1 MIDNL
6 AFHGGVKNP
15 ILDFMTD
22 LFNKLLI
29 LRTPGIGPVKYRDL
43 VERFDDLAMIVD
55 SLNPSDQLK
64 DSVHREMD
72 RAYQLG
78 IDYLADDDP
87 LYPQGLKEIKNHPP
101 IICVRGN
108 TQTLTKKM
116 VSMVGTRHATAAGMR
131 FMSDLAAEFADHN
144 YAVVSGMAMGT
155 DTAAHLGALRVD
167 GNTQTIAVLAGGADY
182 IWPLENES
190 LYHKIIERG
199 VVISEMPVGY
209 IPVATNFVQRNRWVA
224 GLCEKLILGEADS
237 KSGSMRTARFAID
250 YKKPVFAIP
259 SHPSDPRSAGPNQLI
274 RDGSAVL
281 CLSKNDFFDHQS
293 TPEHIKN
300 QKYLSGENEIIDRL
314 GIIPLSESVL
324 AELVKK
330 NIVEIKRDLVM
341 LELQGKIKKL
351 DGGYVRV

>member
-1 MIDNL
+1 
-6 AFHGGVKNP
+6 
-15 ILDFMTD
+15 MTD
-22 LFNKLLI
+22 LFNRLLI
-29 LRTPGIGPVKYRDL
+29 LRTPGIGPVKYKELID
-43 VERFDDLAMIVD
+43 RFAQLDMIVD
-55 SLNPSDQLK
+55 SLSLSDQLK
-64 DSVHREMD
+64 DSVHREID
-72 RAYQLG
+72 RAYQMG
-78 IDYLADDDP
+78 IEYLTDDDP
-87 LYPQGLKEIKNHPP
+87 LYPDTLKQIKNHPP
-101 IICVRGN
+101 ILCVRGN
-108 TQTLTKKM
+108 IQTLTQKM
-116 VSMVGTRHATAAGMR
+116 VSMVGTRHATAAGMK
-131 FMSDLAAEFADHN
+131 FMSDLATEFASHG

-155 DTAAHLGALRVD
+155 DTAAHMGAMRAD
-167 GNTQTIAVLAGGADY
+167 GQMQTIAVLAGGADY

-199 VVISEMPVGY
+199 AVISEMPVGY
-209 IPVATNFVQRNRWVA
+209 VPVATNFVQRNRWVA

-274 RDGSAVL
+274 RDGLAVL
-281 CLSKNDFFDHQS
+281 CSSKNDFFEQQS
-293 TPEHIKN
+293 VPKQIEN
-300 QKYLSGENEIIDRL
+300 QKCLFGENEIIDRL

-351 DGGYVRV
+351 DGGYVRI